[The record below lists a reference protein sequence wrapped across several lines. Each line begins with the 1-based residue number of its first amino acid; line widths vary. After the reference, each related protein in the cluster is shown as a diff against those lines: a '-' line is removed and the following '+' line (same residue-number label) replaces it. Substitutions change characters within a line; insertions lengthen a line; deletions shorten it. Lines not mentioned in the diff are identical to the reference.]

1 MAFCVLCA
9 CESVSSNGCPTGNL
23 DGDGGLRVDLRSLAM
38 NGVHWLLAAL
48 SALTIVTCLSLPEP
62 LPVPPPSPPPP
73 SPPPS
78 PPPPSPPPPP
88 LLSPQPPPPPPPSP
102 PKPPPDVELSHLTHS
117 SFQMQLQTL
126 MRGMAFARVYAEG
139 RWKNG
144 ADSAACLSGWSDV
157 SKGQATEAVRVL
169 AEVVEKYGI
178 RSYMDLP
185 VGDGCFSSHA
195 LAKLRQKQARAAQ
208 TAAAE
213 HAAPHHI
220 TLRHATPVPMTPHQP
235 RPAPSCLDNSS
246 VAPGRPSRTSAW
258 TSSRR

>member
-1 MAFCVLCA
+1 MAFCVPCA
-9 CESVSSNGCPTGNL
+9 RESVSSNGCPTGNL
-23 DGDGGLRVDLRSLAM
+23 DSGDGGLRVDLRSLAM

-102 PKPPPDVELSHLTHS
+102 PKPPPDVVLSHLTHS

-157 SKGQATEAVRVL
+157 SKGQATGALRAL
-169 AEVVEKYGI
+169 AEVVDNYGI

-195 LAKLRQKQARAAQ
+195 LAKLRQKQARAAH
-208 TAAAE
+208 TAAATL
-213 HAAPHHI
+213 ASRQSSNARPDGAP
-220 TLRHATPVPMTPHQP
+220 P
-235 RPAPSCLDNSS
+235 RPAPPRPVSPGNSS
-246 VAPGRPSRTSAW
+246 VAPGRPSHTSAW